1 MKSKLRHPP
10 GCENRG
16 LEVAGTQ
23 RELGLGAA
31 FVREGSGKV
40 VGPSGICCQ
49 KWQKGGGRTQG
60 GTDA

>member
-40 VGPSGICCQ
+40 VGPFRDLLPKMAEG
-49 KWQKGGGRTQG
+49 KR
-60 GTDA
+60 